1 MVCLQTKNV
10 NLRFLKLSAIM
21 ALHDTNPTKTLA
33 WQKLQDHFDEMQ
45 NASMATMFH
54 QDSTR
59 TSQFHLKWNDFL
71 LDYSKNIIKKET
83 IDLLLELAN
92 EAQLKDA
99 IAKYFEGDII
109 NQTENRAVL
118 HTALRDKESSI
129 IKVDGE
135 NVIPEV
141 FEVKNK
147 IKKFTNEV
155 VSGERKGFTGKPFT
169 DVVNIGIG
177 GSDLGPVMVVEALQF
192 YKNHLNLHFVSN
204 IDGDHVNEVIKKLN
218 PETTL
223 FVIVSKTFTTQ
234 ETLTNSETIREWFL
248 KSASQD
254 DVAKH
259 FVAVSTNIKRV
270 TEFGIN
276 PANVF
281 PMWDWVGGRFS
292 LWSAVGLSISLA
304 VGFDNFDELL
314 LGANEMDEHFK
325 TADFDK
331 NIPVILAVLSV
342 WYNNF
347 FGSESEA
354 LIPYTQYLQK
364 LAPYLQQGTMESNG
378 KSIGRDGKP
387 VNYQTGTII
396 WGEPGTN
403 AQHAFFQLIHQG
415 TKLIPT
421 DFIGFVK
428 PLYGNEDH
436 HNKLMSNFFAQTEA
450 LLHGKTEQQVQ
461 AEFDKQGLSEERAKF
476 LLPFK
481 VFAGNKPTN
490 TILIQKLTPK
500 TLGSLVALY
509 EHKIFVQGII
519 WNIFSYDQWG
529 VELGKQL
536 ANSILDEI
544 QSKNVNSH
552 DSSTTFLLNYFLENK

>member
-1 MVCLQTKNV
+1 
-10 NLRFLKLSAIM
+10 M
-21 ALHDTNPTKTLA
+21 ALRNTNPTTTIA
-33 WQKLQDHFDEMQ
+33 WQKLQNHFQEMQ
-45 NASMATMFH
+45 NASMKKMFSE
-54 QDSTR
+54 DKTR
-59 TSQFHLKWNDFL
+59 ASQFHLHWNDFVV
-71 LDYSKNIIKKET
+71 DYSKNIVNQET
-83 IDLLLELAN
+83 MNLLLELAN
-92 EAQLKDA
+92 EVQLKDA
-99 IAKYFEGDII
+99 IAKYFEGDVI

-118 HTALRDKESSI
+118 HTALRANVTSKI
-129 IKVDGE
+129 AVDGQ
-135 NVIPEV
+135 NVIPEI
-141 FEVKNK
+141 FQVKEK

-155 VSGERKGFTGKPFT
+155 VNGDRKGFTGKSFT
-169 DVVNIGIG
+169 DIVNIGIG
-177 GSDLGPVMVVEALQF
+177 GSDLGPAMAVEALQF
-192 YKNHLNLHFVSN
+192 YKNHLNIHFVSN
-204 IDGDHVNEVIKKLN
+204 VDGDHVNEIIKKIN

-223 FVIVSKTFTTQ
+223 FVVASKTFTTQ
-234 ETLTNSETIREWFL
+234 ETLTNSQTIKKWFL
-248 KSASQD
+248 ESAKQE

-259 FVAVSTNIKRV
+259 FVAVSTNIQKV

-276 PANVF
+276 PDNVF

-292 LWSAVGLSISLA
+292 LWSAVGLSVSLA
-304 VGFDNFDELL
+304 VGFDNYDALL
-314 LGANEMDEHFK
+314 TGANEMDEHFK

-331 NIPVILAVLSV
+331 NIPVTLALLSI

-347 FGSESEA
+347 FGAESEA

-378 KSIGRDGKP
+378 KSVGRDGKP

-403 AQHAFFQLIHQG
+403 SQHAFFQLIHQG
-415 TKLIPT
+415 TKLIPS

-436 HNKLMSNFFAQTEA
+436 HDKLMSNFFAQTEA
-450 LLHGKTEQQVQ
+450 LMNGKTAEQVQ
-461 AEFDKQGLSEERAKF
+461 SEFDKQGLSAEQAKF

-481 VFAGNKPTN
+481 VFNGNKPTN

-500 TLGSLVALY
+500 SLGSLIALY

-544 QSKNVNSH
+544 NSKKVNSH
-552 DSSTTFLLNYFLENK
+552 DGSTTFLLNHFLQNK

>member
-1 MVCLQTKNV
+1 
-10 NLRFLKLSAIM
+10 M
-21 ALHDTNPTKTLA
+21 ALNNTNPTKTIA
-33 WQKLQDHFDEMQ
+33 WQKLQNHFQEMQ
-45 NASMATMFH
+45 NASMSAMFSV
-54 QDSTR
+54 DNTR
-59 TSQFHLKWNDFL
+59 ISQFNIQWNDFL
-71 LDYSKNIIKKET
+71 IDYSKNIINQDT
-83 IDLLLELAN
+83 INLLLELAK
-92 EAQLKDA
+92 ETQLKEA
-99 IAKYFEGDII
+99 ILSYFEGDLI

-118 HTALRDKESSI
+118 HTALRAKSTAN
-129 IKVDGE
+129 IKVDGV

-141 FEVKNK
+141 YEVKSK
-147 IKKFTNEV
+147 IKSFTNEIV
-155 VSGERKGFTGKPFT
+155 NGDRKGFTGKPFT
-169 DVVNIGIG
+169 DIVNIGIG
-177 GSDLGPVMVVEALQF
+177 GSDLGPAMVVEALQY
-192 YKNHLNLHFVSN
+192 YKNHLNVHFVSN
-204 IDGDHVNEVIKKLN
+204 VDGDHVNEVIKTLN

-248 KSASQD
+248 KSATQE

-259 FVAVSTNIKRV
+259 FVAVSTNIQRV

-276 PANVF
+276 PVNVF

-304 VGFDNFDELL
+304 VGFDNYNELL
-314 LGANEMDEHFK
+314 NGANEMDEHFK
-325 TADFDK
+325 TEDFDK
-331 NIPVILAVLSV
+331 NMPVILALLSI

-347 FGSESEA
+347 FGAESEA
-354 LIPYTQYLQK
+354 LIPYTQYLHK
-364 LAPYLQQGTMESNG
+364 LAPYLQQGFMESNG
-378 KSIGRDGKP
+378 KSVDRDGNP
-387 VNYQTGTII
+387 VSYQTGTII

-403 AQHAFFQLIHQG
+403 SQHAFFQLIHQG

-436 HNKLMSNFFAQTEA
+436 HDKLMSNFFAQTEA
-450 LLHGKTEQQVQ
+450 LLHGKSEEKVQ
-461 AEFDKQGLSEERAKF
+461 AEFDRQGLSGEKAKF

-500 TLGSLVALY
+500 ALGSLVALY
-509 EHKIFVQGII
+509 EHKIFVQGVI

-544 QSKNVNSH
+544 NSKNVKLH
-552 DSSTTFLLNYFLENK
+552 DSSTEFLLNHFLSNK

>member
-1 MVCLQTKNV
+1 MA
-10 NLRFLKLSAIM
+10 LSAI
-21 ALHDTNPTKTLA
+21 NPTQTIA
-33 WQKLQDHFDEMQ
+33 WKKLQSHFETMKNVRMQ
-45 NASMATMFH
+45 DLFANEP
-54 QDSTR
+54 TR
-59 TSQFHLKWNDFL
+59 AEKMHLEWNDFL
-71 LDYSKNIIKKET
+71 VDYSKNIATKET
-83 IDLLLELAN
+83 LDLLLELAN
-92 EAQLKDA
+92 EVQLKEA
-99 IAKYFEGDII
+99 ISKYIGGDVI

-118 HTALRDKESSI
+118 HTALRAKENASVQ
-129 IKVDGE
+129 VDGV
-135 NVIPEV
+135 NVLPEIYA
-141 FEVKNK
+141 VKNK
-147 IKKFTNEV
+147 IKQFSNEII
-155 VSGERKGFTGKPFT
+155 SGQRKGYTGKPFT

-177 GSDLGPVMVVEALQF
+177 GSDLGPAMIVEALQY
-192 YKNHLNLHFVSN
+192 YKNPLNVHFVSN
-204 IDGDHVNEVIKKLN
+204 VDGDHVNETLKKVN

-234 ETLTNSETIREWFL
+234 ETLSNAETIRSWFL
-248 KSASQD
+248 QSAAQD

-259 FVAVSTNIKRV
+259 FVAVSTNIQKV

-276 PANVF
+276 PDNIF

-304 VGFDNFDELL
+304 VGFDHFDQLL
-314 LGANEMDEHFK
+314 AGAHEMDEHFK
-325 TADFDK
+325 NDSFDK
-331 NIPVILAVLSV
+331 NIPVVLALLSI

-347 FGSESEA
+347 FGAESEA

-364 LAPYLQQGTMESNG
+364 LAPYLQQGIMESNG

-403 AQHAFFQLIHQG
+403 SQHAFFQLIHQG

-421 DFIGFVK
+421 DFIGYK
-428 PLYGNEDH
+428 EALYGNKDH
-436 HNKLMSNFFAQTEA
+436 HDKLMSNFFAQTEA
-450 LLHGKTEQQVQ
+450 LLMGKTEAQVK
-461 AEFDKQGLSEERAKF
+461 AEFQLQGISGEKAQF

-490 TILIQKLTPK
+490 TLLIQKLTPA
-500 TLGSLVALY
+500 TLGALVALY

-536 ANSILDEI
+536 ANSILNEI
-544 QSKNVNSH
+544 VENEPQPH
-552 DSSTTFLLNYFLENK
+552 DCSTTFLLKKYSNS